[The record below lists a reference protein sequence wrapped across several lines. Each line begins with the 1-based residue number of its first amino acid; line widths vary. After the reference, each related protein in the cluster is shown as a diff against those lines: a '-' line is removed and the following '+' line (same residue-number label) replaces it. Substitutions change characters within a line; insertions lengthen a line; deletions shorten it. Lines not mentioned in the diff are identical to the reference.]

1 VRFAT
6 PASAAVRT
14 GGEARDEAGTGDDE
28 DAVVD
33 ADAAA
38 VAAAAARAGVQRYA
52 AAVLRHVPPL
62 PTSR

>member
-1 VRFAT
+1 
-6 PASAAVRT
+6 VRT
-14 GGEARDEAGTGDDE
+14 GGEARDEVGTGDDE

-38 VAAAAARAGVQRYA
+38 VAAGARAGVQRYA